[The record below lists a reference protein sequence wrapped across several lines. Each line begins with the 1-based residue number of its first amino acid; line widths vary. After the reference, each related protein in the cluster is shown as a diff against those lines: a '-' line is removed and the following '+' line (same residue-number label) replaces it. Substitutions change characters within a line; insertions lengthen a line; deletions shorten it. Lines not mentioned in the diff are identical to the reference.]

1 MRAGLMAC
9 WSQPIFSSNGNV
21 LGTFAMY
28 YNEVREPTDDELN
41 FIHGTANL
49 AGIAIEAHE
58 KEKALFTAV
67 NNAEKASQAKS

>member
-1 MRAGLMAC
+1 MAC

-49 AGIAIEAHE
+49 ARIAIEAHE

-67 NNAEKASQAKS
+67 NNAEKATQGSQHFWRR